1 MAKDSRIGE
10 CLWSEWSGE
19 GYIAIGT
26 SPILF
31 FTEEHVDV
39 DHDVVKRALA
49 SALQRDGVVVSLGD
63 GYRAVESG
71 NIVEGFAGYVDG
83 DNELTFCDYKGETFY
98 GEFVESIIAI
108 TWVEIYV
115 GTDR

>member
-10 CLWSEWSGE
+10 TLWREWSGE
-19 GYIAIGT
+19 GYDTSGR

-31 FTEEHVDV
+31 FTEDHISLE
-39 DHDVVKRALA
+39 HDVVKRALA
-49 SALQRDGVVVSLGD
+49 SALQRDGVVISLGE

-83 DNELTFCDYKGETFY
+83 DDELTFCDEHGETFY
-98 GEFVESIIAI
+98 GDFVESVVAI

-115 GTDR
+115 GTN